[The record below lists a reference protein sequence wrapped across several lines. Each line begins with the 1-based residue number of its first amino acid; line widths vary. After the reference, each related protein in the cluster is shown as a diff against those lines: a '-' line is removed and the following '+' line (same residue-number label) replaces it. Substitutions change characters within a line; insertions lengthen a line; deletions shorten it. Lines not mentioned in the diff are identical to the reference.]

1 TSGSKDSLPGLAYQP
16 SGTTGLG
23 PGPAVSMGPSAAAAA
38 LSSRYGKLKSIAE
51 GRQPLGRKPGSTTSG
66 GLNGTSTASASSGS
80 TAASPSMPQNRPIT
94 LRNGITLIKDRR
106 LIGQMFLTRPLRS
119 IFERIVGT
127 HFLRAR
133 PFISKSAT
141 AAQVDNAIYD
151 SFKKLGHNLVA
162 DGQVGFEYGSMSS
175 GDHRLMTLGPE
186 GHPKQ
191 HLSGNGFAAEYCKR
205 ECYIIVKSHLPF
217 PAYEELLWETAE
229 VIDDDDDHDDD
240 AHDGSGAARR
250 SGANDFT
257 TCYGCDQDF
266 SRTIFAE
273 HSLTC
278 TGHDTT
284 RGGRRNRANP
294 PVPVKQEPDH
304 DHAAMAHQEGPLFS
318 PSGASSPLSSPD
330 LDLRP
335 NSCFYFGVEDGEII
349 LCANIDCDQERHRA
363 CLVSVDDY
371 QDPWLCRSC
380 RLIPKLSD
388 ETTRQSSFN
397 ADAERNFTQLAESS
411 SSSDENQ
418 PISRRPE
425 EASAEAASVKVD
437 KGKKRALDHAQE
449 RLGVKLRPRTRQ
461 EH

>member
-1 TSGSKDSLPGLAYQP
+1 
-16 SGTTGLG
+16 
-23 PGPAVSMGPSAAAAA
+23 
-38 LSSRYGKLKSIAE
+38 
-51 GRQPLGRKPGSTTSG
+51 
-66 GLNGTSTASASSGS
+66 
-80 TAASPSMPQNRPIT
+80 
-94 LRNGITLIKDRR
+94 
-106 LIGQMFLTRPLRS
+106 MFLTRPLRS
-119 IFERIVGT
+119 IFERIVET

-133 PFISKSAT
+133 LFISKSAT

-175 GDHRLMTLGPE
+175 GDHRLMTFGPD
-186 GHPKQ
+186 
-191 HLSGNGFAAEYCKR
+191 SGGTPQRASFRKR
-205 ECYIIVKSHLPF
+205 
-217 PAYEELLWETAE
+217 LLWETAE
-229 VIDDDDDHDDD
+229 VIDDDHDDD

-257 TCYGCDQDF
+257 TCYGCDQDS

-278 TGHDTT
+278 SGRETP

-335 NSCFYFGVEDGEII
+335 NSCFCFGVEDGEII

-371 QDPWLCRSC
+371 QDSWLCRSC

-397 ADAERNFTQLAESS
+397 ADAERNFTQPAESS